1 MRQRYELT
9 AAGASS
15 LLRGPFAVVAPM
27 IMVSCATGV
36 LAILDAL
43 TLALGWPAIE
53 KVFAGLLGAGPV
65 RRPGVTTCV
74 PDRSMR

>member
-1 MRQRYELT
+1 
-9 AAGASS
+9 
-15 LLRGPFAVVAPM
+15 M